1 MIRKRIQLGLIHV
14 AVTMTLVPINSTL
27 NRVMIKELAIAATIV
42 ALLASLPYLISPMQ
56 VAIGSLADRNP
67 ILGWRRTPYIILG
80 LIFCVL
86 GVTLTPI
93 AAFQLEQGT
102 LTAWI
107 FAVFAFGCWGM
118 GYNFSTVSYL
128 SLATELSGEKG
139 RGGTIAIMWI
149 MMIISIIFTAL
160 VLSRLLD
167 PYSPEIL
174 IRAFRLVGIASL
186 LIGFIGLI
194 KLEPRHLADKVA
206 STVRH
211 SWGTMMGVVL
221 SNRQATLFFIYMVL
235 LLSALLGQDILLEPF
250 AGEAFMMAV
259 TTTTRIT
266 SIWGVSALI
275 TLAVAGVLE
284 KRMNKK
290 LIAAWGGSV
299 ALTGFILIAFSGV
312 ILNSPIFYIGVVLLG
327 LGTGLSTV
335 SNLSLMLDMTTAS
348 NVGLFIGAW
357 GVASSVSR
365 LLGSM
370 FGGVVRDVVTA
381 ILQHPVM
388 GYVVVFSLEAAM
400 LLASLLLLTRINVAA
415 FRQQASATPVVE
427 RAAISGDI

>member
-1 MIRKRIQLGLIHV
+1 
-14 AVTMTLVPINSTL
+14 
-27 NRVMIKELAIAATIV
+27 
-42 ALLASLPYLISPMQ
+42 LPYFISPIQ
-56 VAIGSLADRNP
+56 VTIGSFADRNP
-67 ILGWRRTPYIILG
+67 IFGWRRTPYILVG

-93 AAFQLEQGT
+93 AAYNIEQGS
-102 LTAWI
+102 LLGWV

-139 RGGTIAIMWI
+139 RGATIAVMWF

-160 VLSRLLD
+160 ALSRLLD

-174 IRAFRLVGIASL
+174 VRAFRLVGLASL
-186 LIGFIGLI
+186 TIGLVGMF
-194 KLEPRHLADKVA
+194 KLEPRHLAHKVSA
-206 STVRH
+206 TTRH
-211 SWGTMMGVVL
+211 SWGTLLSVVM
-221 SNRQATLFFIYMVL
+221 SNRQATLFFIYLVL
-235 LLSALLGQDILLEPF
+235 LLAALLGQDILLEPF
-250 AGEAFMMAV
+250 AGEAFEMAV

-275 TLAVAGVLE
+275 TLAIAGFLE
-284 KRMNKK
+284 RRMNKK
-290 LIAAWGGSV
+290 VIAAWGGSV
-299 ALTGFILIAFSGV
+299 ALVGFILIASSGIVINANVFYLGV
-312 ILNSPIFYIGVVLLG
+312 ILLG

-370 FGGVVRDVVTA
+370 FGGVVRDTVTA

-388 GYVVVFSLEAAM
+388 GYVVVFSLEAGL
-400 LLASLLLLTRINVAA
+400 LLASLLLLTRIDVDA
-415 FRQQASATPVVE
+415 FRHEADTTPLVD
-427 RAAISGDI
+427 RIAISGEV

>member
-1 MIRKRIQLGLIHV
+1 MILKRIQLGLIHV

-42 ALLASLPYLISPMQ
+42 AILASLPYFISPMQ
-56 VAIGSLADRNP
+56 VAIGSFSDRNP
-67 ILGWRRTPYIILG
+67 IFGWRRTPYILLG

-93 AAFQLEQGT
+93 AAFNIEQGS
-102 LTAWI
+102 LTGWI
-107 FAVFAFGCWGM
+107 FAVFAFGCWGI

-139 RGGTIAIMWI
+139 RGGTIAVMWF
-149 MMIISIIFTAL
+149 MMIISIILTAL

-174 IRAFRLVGIASL
+174 IRAFRLVGLAALTIGL
-186 LIGFIGLI
+186 LGLI
-194 KLEPRHLADKVA
+194 KLEPRHLADKVVSA
-206 STVRH
+206 ARH
-211 SWGTMMGVVL
+211 SWGTMMGAVL

-250 AGEAFMMAV
+250 AGEAFKMAV
-259 TTTTRIT
+259 TTTTQIT

-275 TLAVAGVLE
+275 TLALAGILE
-284 KRMNKK
+284 RRMSKK
-290 LIAAWGGSV
+290 LIAAWGGSI
-299 ALTGFILIAFSGV
+299 ALAGFILITFSGV
-312 ILNSPIFYIGVVLLG
+312 ILNSVIFYIGVILLG

-357 GVASSVSR
+357 GVASSISR
-365 LLGSM
+365 LMGSM
-370 FGGVVRDVVTA
+370 FGGVIRDVVTA
-381 ILQHPVM
+381 ALQHPVL
-388 GYVVVFSLEAAM
+388 GYVVVFGLEASF
-400 LLASLLLLTRINVAA
+400 LLASLLLLTRINVDA
-415 FRQQASATPVVE
+415 FRRQANGPSLVE
-427 RAAISGDI
+427 RTAISGEV